1 MFSTI
6 ARTRMLVLLVP
17 LVLFAAAL
25 AISAEEKYP
34 ETIIALNGVYL
45 DESRAQVRYTAFARK
60 AQEEGY
66 PLIAYF
72 FKALSVS
79 EAIHAKNARDVLCDL
94 GSPPRDEE
102 FEPEV
107 DTTRENLKFA
117 TTFEINIIE
126 NVFPDYLKKI
136 TPENHEQAIC
146 SLTNELETERQHLDL
161 LKKIQRGTG
170 AFFGMLAKRFEGTPV
185 DYFICQVCGATTIER
200 PVATCPVCKADASRY
215 MTVAKTF

>member
-1 MFSTI
+1 MFSTTT
-6 ARTRMLVLLVP
+6 RTRMLVLLVP
-17 LVLFAAAL
+17 FILFAAL

-34 ETIIALNGVYL
+34 ETIIAINGVYL
-45 DESRAQVRYTAFARK
+45 DESRAQIRYVAFAKK

-66 PLIAYF
+66 PFIAYF

-79 EAIHAKNARDVLCDL
+79 EGIHARNARDVLCDL
-94 GSPPRDEE
+94 GSAPRKEE

-107 DTTRENLKFA
+107 NTTRENLKFA
-117 TTFEINIIE
+117 TSFEINIIE
-126 NVFPDYLKKI
+126 NVFPEYLKKI

-161 LKKIQRGTG
+161 LKKIQKGTG
-170 AFFGMLAKRFEGTPV
+170 AFFGMLAKKFEGTPV